1 MSHEQEEQDLSES
14 YYNELGEGDYGFV
27 LDAAGELK
35 SVFVPSQDSDT
46 PIPENVLEILKMFGI
61 NNMGG
66 QRTLH

>member
-14 YYNELGEGDYGFV
+14 YYDELDEGDYGFV

-35 SVFVPSQDSDT
+35 SVFVPSQDLDT